1 MTPPDWTLLLD
12 PPPFPALG
20 YRQIADRLAGLF
32 GTKADIVFVQAEAVV
47 ALEAVAASLARPG
60 LPVLNI
66 VTSPYGVMVGGW
78 LRRAGAEVIELTAA
92 PAAPIE
98 VEAVAAALDRHPR
111 TALLAL
117 VHAESA
123 SGILNPLPEI
133 LALAR
138 PRGIVTVV
146 DAVASAGGHALDIDA
161 LGIDVAVIG
170 PQKALGGPAGL
181 SAISVSERAWAL
193 AERPDAPTGSILSL
207 RDLKQGWLDTGRG
220 PLPGMPA
227 PLEWHA
233 LAAALDRIERGGLTS
248 VIARHALAA
257 VATRRAVQRL
267 GLKLWPERGAPS
279 NLVTAAV
286 LPAGMDRAALL
297 AALPVEVE
305 ITACIGP
312 GTERLIRL
320 NHTGPRAAP
329 AAVARGIEALGVELR
344 GAGLPADI
352 EAALAGLAPHA

>member
-1 MTPPDWTLLLD
+1 MTPPDWSLLLD
-12 PPPFPALG
+12 PPPFPPHG
-20 YRQIADRLAGLF
+20 YARIADRLASLL

-66 VTSPYGVMVGGW
+66 ITSPYGGMVGGW
-78 LRRAGAEVIELTAA
+78 LRRAGAEVVDLTAE
-92 PAAPIE
+92 PGEPIKA
-98 VEAVAAALDRHPR
+98 EAVAGALDRHPQ
-111 TALLAL
+111 TALLSL

-123 SGILNPLPEI
+123 SGILNPLPDI

-138 PRGIVTVV
+138 ARDIVTVV

-181 SAISVSERAWAL
+181 SAISLTPRAWAL
-193 AERPDAPTGSILSL
+193 AERPEAPTGSILSL
-207 RDLKQGWLDTGRG
+207 IDLKQGWLDTGRG

-233 LAAALDRIERGGLTS
+233 FAAALDRIEREGLTA
-248 VIARHALAA
+248 VIERHAVAA
-257 VATRRAVQRL
+257 AATRRALERL
-267 GLKLWPERGAPS
+267 GLALWPAHGAPS

-286 LPAGMDRAALL
+286 LPEGLDRAALL
-297 AALPVEVE
+297 AALPAEVE

-312 GTERLIRL
+312 GTEHLIRL
-320 NHTGPRAAP
+320 NHTGPRATP
-329 AAVARGIEALGVELR
+329 IAVARGIEALGAALR
-344 GAGLPADI
+344 QAGVPADT
-352 EAALAGLAPHA
+352 EAALSDLPPRA